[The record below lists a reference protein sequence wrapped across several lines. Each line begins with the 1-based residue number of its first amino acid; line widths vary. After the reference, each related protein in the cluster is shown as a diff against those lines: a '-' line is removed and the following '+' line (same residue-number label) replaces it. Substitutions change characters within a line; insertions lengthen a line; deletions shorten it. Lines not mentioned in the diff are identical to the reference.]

1 MKKETKIF
9 LRTVKYTSLILFCL
23 IIGFYGMAKSYEN
36 IRKIGFGEYR
46 KAIEFEDGKIN
57 FFDFQIAVFNK

>member
-1 MKKETKIF
+1 MKRETKIF
-9 LRTVKYTSLILFCL
+9 IRTVKYTSLILFCL

-46 KAIEFEDGKIN
+46 KALEIEDGIFK
-57 FFDFQIAVFNK
+57 FFDYQIDLKP

>member
-1 MKKETKIF
+1 MKRETKIF
-9 LRTVKYTSLILFCL
+9 IRTVKYTSLILFCL

-46 KAIEFEDGKIN
+46 KAVEIEDGKLN
-57 FFDFQIAVFNK
+57 FFDYQIKLKP

>member
-9 LRTVKYTSLILFCL
+9 IRTVKYTSLVLFCL
-23 IIGFYGMAKSYEN
+23 ITGFLGMAKSYEN

-46 KAIEFEDGKIN
+46 KAVEIEDGKIK
-57 FFDFQIAVFNK
+57 FFDFQINLKP

>member
-9 LRTVKYTSLILFCL
+9 IRTVKYTSLILFCL
-23 IIGFYGMAKSYEN
+23 ITCFLGMAKSYEN

-46 KAIEFEDGKIN
+46 KAVEIEDGKIL
-57 FFDFQIAVFNK
+57 FFDFQINLEP

>member
-9 LRTVKYTSLILFCL
+9 IRTVKYTSLILFCL
-23 IIGFYGMAKSYEN
+23 ITGFLGMAKSYEN

-46 KAIEFEDGKIN
+46 KAVEIEDGNIK
-57 FFDFQIAVFNK
+57 FFDFQINLKP

>member
-9 LRTVKYTSLILFCL
+9 IRTVKYTSLILFCL
-23 IIGFYGMAKSYEN
+23 ITGFFGMAKSYEN

-46 KAIEFEDGKIN
+46 KAVEIEDGKIK
-57 FFDFQIAVFNK
+57 FFDFQINLKP

>member
-46 KAIEFEDGKIN
+46 KAIEFEDGKIL
-57 FFDFQIAVFNK
+57 FFDFQINLKP

>member
-23 IIGFYGMAKSYEN
+23 IIGFYGMAKSYET
-36 IRKIGFGEYR
+36 IRHIGFGEYR
-46 KAIEFEDGKIN
+46 KAIEFEDGKIL
-57 FFDFQIAVFNK
+57 FFDFQINLKP